1 MEYDS
6 VILTKKELPLVIL
19 TGHRKSGTSVFH
31 RLFDGVN
38 SVNLYPTDLAVL
50 YAYFSC
56 FTSKKSLSNNDL
68 KERLIYV
75 VESSMEYSV
84 KQGLGLTEKRHFL
97 NIFKSEIQKINIRDK
112 SDVIYSICNSWLKSK
127 EVRANATRFI
137 VKETSQSIFF
147 EDYIKEFPQLKMI
160 SLIRDPRDNYAAISA
175 GVKQYYS
182 KLGENDFKSLSSLI
196 NRARMDLTS
205 AKINQENYPNSFM
218 AVRFEDL
225 VKDTRATMESISN
238 FLSIDFEESMLS
250 PDISGKSYKGNNFE
264 GLMFSGVSDQNIG
277 KWKAR
282 ISIESAK
289 VIEYWMAD
297 VMDYWNYDLE
307 FSLVDSQIE
316 FSKFYEKY
324 NCEYFYHDSFAGK

>member
-1 MEYDS
+1 MN
-6 VILTKKELPLVIL
+6 LTKKELPLVIL

-38 SVNLYPTDLAVL
+38 GVNLYPTDLTVL

-56 FTSKKSLSNNDL
+56 FTLKKNVSNNEL
-68 KERLIYV
+68 KERLLHV
-75 VESSMEYSV
+75 VKSSMEYSA
-84 KQGLGLTEKRHFL
+84 KQGLDLTSKNHFL
-97 NIFKSEIQKINIRDK
+97 NVFESEIQKIDITNK
-112 SDVIYSICNSWLKSK
+112 SDVINSICNSWLKSK
-127 EVRANATRFI
+127 EVESKTDPLI
-137 VKETSQSIFF
+137 VKETSQAIFF

-175 GVKQYYS
+175 GVDQYYS
-182 KLGENDFKSLSSLI
+182 KFGENDLGALSSHI

-205 AKINQENYPNSFM
+205 AKINQENYPDSFM

-225 VKDTRATMESISN
+225 VKNTRVTMKGISN
-238 FLSIDFEESMLS
+238 FLKIDFEESMLS
-250 PDISGKSYKGNNFE
+250 PGISGKSYKGNNFE
-264 GLMFSGVSDQNIG
+264 GVIFSGISNQNIG
-277 KWKAR
+277 KWKER

-307 FSLVDSQIE
+307 FSPIDSQIE

-324 NCEYFYHDSFAGK
+324 NCEYFYHDSFACK

>member
-1 MEYDS
+1 MS
-6 VILTKKELPLVIL
+6 LTKKELPLVLL
-19 TGHRKSGTSVFH
+19 TGHRKSGTSMFH

-38 SVNLYPTDLAVL
+38 GVNLYPTDLTIL

-56 FTSKKSLSNNDL
+56 FTSKENISDNKL
-68 KERLIYV
+68 KERLMLV
-75 VESSMEYSV
+75 VRSNMRFAEN
-84 KQGLGLTEKRHFL
+84 QGLDVTIKNNFL
-97 NIFKSEIQKINIRDK
+97 NIFESRIEKIDIRNK
-112 SDVIYSICNSWLKSK
+112 SDVIHSICNSWLESK
-127 EVRANATRFI
+127 GVTSKVNPFI

-147 EDYIKEFPQLKMI
+147 EDYIKEFPKLKMI

-175 GVKQYYS
+175 GVDQYYS
-182 KLGENDFKSLSSLI
+182 KFGENDLGALSSHI

-218 AVRFEDL
+218 AIRFEDL
-225 VKDTRATMESISN
+225 VKDTMVTMRSISN
-238 FLSIDFEESMLS
+238 FLNIDFEEIMLS

-264 GLMFSGVSDQNIG
+264 GVSFSGISNQNIG

-282 ISIESAK
+282 ITIESAK

-297 VMDYWNYDLE
+297 VMGYWNYDLE
-307 FSLVDSQIE
+307 YSQICSQVE

-324 NCEYFYHDSFAGK
+324 NCEYFYHDSFSK